1 MDGKRAENIFLS
13 VLVALSKSQ
22 MVCAL
27 CIFVCNI
34 YETENHSFDFAAMRG
49 GVGVRHIS
57 AQSPKK
63 GLRGGRDGGGCKS
76 QISKLASKVGQRRSL
91 SSQQEEGGAQEGAQ
105 STVVVVARAVYCGG
119 LTFKRC
125 FLD

>member
-63 GLRGGRDGGGCKS
+63 GLRGGREGVANRRFQSLLQKS
-76 QISKLASKVGQRRSL
+76 VNGARCHHNKKKVAHKKVLNRRWL
-91 SSQQEEGGAQEGAQ
+91 SSLAQFIA
-105 STVVVVARAVYCGG
+105 VV
-119 LTFKRC
+119 
-125 FLD
+125 